1 MRISVLFFLLPL
13 ILLLSDD
20 SKASLSPSVEVIDPC
35 KSDNQSYQGGEELVY
50 KIYYNWNFV
59 WLPAGE
65 VVFKVSETL
74 HDYHVVAVGKTYSSY
89 EWFYKVDDVY
99 RTRIDKTTHLPSVFE
114 REIHEGSFRWYNRI
128 EFDQQE
134 GRARSLDGPNR
145 QEAKW
150 TSAPIPGC
158 MHDMM
163 SIIYQLR
170 TVSFS
175 DLRKGSSFPI
185 QVYLDGKAYTLDV
198 LYGGPVGNQVIKS
211 LGVFNTLKFSPAVVE
226 GHQFNEGTRI
236 DVWVGNDANRVPLL
250 IESPVSVGSI
260 KAVLKSYKGLRHPLA
275 SRCK

>member
-1 MRISVLFFLLPL
+1 MAAKPETASPL
-13 ILLLSDD
+13 MEGE
-20 SKASLSPSVEVIDPC
+20 ADPC
-35 KSDNQSYQGGEELVY
+35 MSENKSFQGGEELVY
-50 KIYYNWNFV
+50 KIFYNWNFV

-65 VVFKVSETL
+65 VVFKVSETSTE
-74 HDYHVVAVGKTYSSY
+74 YQIVATGKTYASY
-89 EWFYKVDDVY
+89 EWFYKVNDVY
-99 RTRIDKTTHLPSVFE
+99 RTRIDKATLLPIVFE

-128 EFDQQE
+128 EFDQSA
-134 GRARSLDGPNR
+134 GSVRTLDGPNR
-145 QEAKW
+145 KEAKW
-150 TSAPIPGC
+150 TTGSISSC

-175 DLRKGSSFPI
+175 QIKKGTSFPV
-185 QVYLDGKAYTLDV
+185 QVYLDGKAYSLDV
-198 LYGGPVGNQVIKS
+198 LFGGQNIGQSIKG

-236 DVWVGNDANRVPLL
+236 DVWVGDDVNRVPLL

-260 KAVLKSYKGLRHPLA
+260 KAVLKSYKGLRNPLV